1 MEYENEFLSDEEM
14 IEEEFEDSG
23 KESSSDVK
31 LITSILRPIENESV
45 LDKSIKSLNSLI
57 ESEFQELIKELKNQ
71 VSFFKQAKSIL
82 RSLEEFS
89 RIPLIFSKRIIGI
102 GGSFS
107 AGKSRFINSLLEFD
121 VLPTDT
127 TPTTSFPTFIVAGN
141 SNKAMVYNSFNNK
154 IDINMD
160 DLKDLSH
167 ALNQKYSMSFSHVIK
182 KIILEST
189 SFRYDNLAILD
200 TPGYTKPEGTKKG
213 DLTDEAMAREQLNES
228 DFIIWLI
235 DIEKGTIPSTDLE
248 FLKRLNT
255 SSPLFFVI
263 NKSDLK
269 DTSAR
274 LAVYDSIIESLRQD
288 GIEYKGICLYSSK
301 EKKHYY
307 GDDLHE
313 CLSEINGCVNFRT
326 IESIN
331 NSITLLMK
339 SLDEDIN
346 NSIKSL
352 KSHLYNY
359 NKVLIFDSDL
369 ENLDDTLREKMAE
382 SREKLKKSN
391 IELTNVSDSMKK
403 FEINFKKGIQKIL
416 NAIEKE
422 NNFELDSLAKYVTI
436 NTEVEKPLDSAKEL
450 EKDYKK
456 VVSNIKGQSPTD
468 SLDTSGSEDIIN
480 NNLRL
485 EKDSPKYKR
494 KESFVKYQVKEE
506 KKLDISNNL
515 EFLKKNLNLVYR
527 NISRGE

>member
-23 KESSSDVK
+23 KESSSDIK
-31 LITSILRPIENESV
+31 LITSILRPIEDESI
-45 LDKSIKSLNSLI
+45 LDKSIKSLDSLI

-127 TPTTSFPTFIVAGN
+127 TPTTSFPTFIISGD

-331 NSITLLMK
+331 NSITVLMK

-346 NSIKSL
+346 NSINSL
-352 KSHLYNY
+352 KGHLYNY
-359 NKVLIFDSDL
+359 NKVLIFDTDL
-369 ENLDDTLREKMAE
+369 ENLDGNLREKMVE
-382 SREKLKKSN
+382 SREKLKKSD
-391 IELTNVSDSMKK
+391 IELNSVSDSMKK
-403 FEINFKKGIQKIL
+403 FEINFKKEIQKIL

-436 NTEVEKPLDSAKEL
+436 NTESEKKLKPNKEL
-450 EKDYKK
+450 EKDCKNISSGIKNQNPATTLDKTSSEEMDKNKLKLEKDSIKNRVKEPLVKEQIKEEKK
-456 VVSNIKGQSPTD
+456 V
-468 SLDTSGSEDIIN
+468 DIIN
-480 NNLRL
+480 NI
-485 EKDSPKYKR
+485 D
-494 KESFVKYQVKEE
+494 
-506 KKLDISNNL
+506 
-515 EFLKKNLNLVYR
+515 FLKKNLDLVYR
-527 NISRGE
+527 NISKGE